1 MQQET
6 ATGQNVLGQ
15 FLSQTPVKSL
25 IARYRTERGTIRS
38 FMEKLPLYSSALK
51 DHEFQNADS
60 MLRKEL
66 ASKVSLLKEPVR
78 RLEEAFVTA
87 RKLELI
93 GSSEI
98 AVLLIDKLTNTIHSA
113 GYGLTGLGTGFK
125 ATSEELEKLAEFDF
139 SLFKE
144 VEIIESKIRGLKITA
159 DSSAQEVRN
168 VIGDVRSAL
177 DGLENAFRSR
187 KELFSKL

>member
-25 IARYRTERGTIRS
+25 IARYRTERGIIRN

-60 MLRKEL
+60 LLRKEL

-144 VEIIESKIRGLKITA
+144 EIIESKIRGLKVTA
-159 DSSAQEVRN
+159 DSSVQEVRN

>member
-6 ATGQNVLGQ
+6 ATGQNILGQ

-25 IARYRTERGTIRS
+25 ISRYRTERGKIRS

-113 GYGLTGLGTGFK
+113 GYGLTGLGTGF
-125 ATSEELEKLAEFDF
+125 
-139 SLFKE
+139 
-144 VEIIESKIRGLKITA
+144 
-159 DSSAQEVRN
+159 
-168 VIGDVRSAL
+168 
-177 DGLENAFRSR
+177 
-187 KELFSKL
+187 